1 MVSVWPTG
9 LPQAP
14 LYDGFSNPYPNRLLT
29 LSMDSGD
36 DKTRRRGPKPRQLD
50 VRYSMS
56 SAQVAVLET
65 FCSDTIK
72 DGSLWFDW
80 PHPFRGDYVRAKLV
94 PSGSGL
100 FSLEPDG
107 VSLNWLIGLTIKY
120 WPDVPLT

>member
-1 MVSVWPTG
+1 MASVWPTA

-36 DKTRRRGPKPRQLD
+36 DKTRRRGPKPRQVT

-56 SAQVAVLET
+56 SDQVTALET
-65 FCSDTIK
+65 FCRDVIQ

-80 PHPFRGDYVRAKLV
+80 PHPRLEGYVRAKIV
-94 PSGSGL
+94 PADSGL
-100 FSLEPDG
+100 YTQDPHGLTRK
-107 VSLNWLIGLTIKY
+107 WIIGLTIKY
-120 WPDVPLT
+120 WPDAPLT